1 MLTSFLGLTAAH
13 TLIAVLVG
21 TFALLAAAVLA
32 LLPAP
37 QRPAARLARYGVG
50 PTRGSPGLS
59 VETLGAQERLLT
71 PLLRGVFARLA
82 RLAPR
87 QARRSAASQLVM
99 AGSRM
104 SPTTFLALGVVSQ
117 FGLPLVV
124 LSQILTAR
132 PVGLM
137 HWAMLGVSLLLG
149 RRLPGIWLKR
159 RIRAR
164 QRAIDRSLP
173 YALDLLVACLEGGL
187 SLDASLAKVT
197 EQGDGPLAEEI
208 RLTLQEISLGRPS
221 AEAMKA
227 LGERTGAP
235 DLKRLTTNVV
245 QAEQM
250 GIGITEAMRTLAQE
264 SRVRR
269 RQRAEEMARKAPIKM
284 VPVLIFVVLPSLIIV
299 VMGPAVL
306 TLMKIFAEQTPS

>member
-1 MLTSFLGLTAAH
+1 MSMPPLGLTNEQ
-13 TLIAVLVG
+13 TLLLVVVG
-21 TFALLAAAVLA
+21 TFVLMAGLALA

-37 QRPAARLARYGVG
+37 GRPAARLSAYALG
-50 PTRGSPGLS
+50 PSRGSPGAS
-59 VETLGAQERLLT
+59 VETLGARERLLK
-71 PLLRGVFARLA
+71 PLLRRVLAQFA

-87 QARRSAASQLVM
+87 QARRSAAGQLVM
-99 AGSRM
+99 AGSRT
-104 SPTTFLALGVVSQ
+104 SPTAFLGLCAVCQ
-117 FGLPLVV
+117 FGLPLMALTQV
-124 LSQILTAR
+124 LAAKQ
-132 PVGLM
+132 VGII
-137 HWAMLGVSLLLG
+137 HGGMLGASVLLG
-149 RRLPGIWLKR
+149 HSLPGIWLRR

-173 YALDLLVACLEGGL
+173 YTLDLLIACLEGGL
-187 SLDASLAKVT
+187 SLDASLAKVV
-197 EQGDGPLAEEI
+197 EHVDGPLAAEI
-208 RLTLQEISLGRPS
+208 RLTLQEMTLGRP
-221 AEAMKA
+221 AGEAMKG

-235 DLKRLTTNVV
+235 DLKRLTGSIV

-250 GIGITEAMRTLAQE
+250 GIGITDAMRTLAQD

-306 TLMKIFAEQTPS
+306 MMMKIFGGQQPQ